1 MTVNPAESISTFY
14 SGQSIL
20 LTGAT
25 GFLGKVFF
33 EKVLRSCPDVREIFL
48 LMRPNRESNINER
61 LKKILNLPLY
71 EKLCKEQSSNFEKLV
86 PIFGDVSEKGLGLSA
101 ADRQML
107 VKRVT
112 IIIHAA
118 GDVKFSN
125 SLKYAIFANTRSTR
139 DVCILAKDM
148 KNLIALVYVS
158 TAYTNVDKEFIEEK
172 VYSPVADWQK
182 MIQMAESLD
191 EHILNI
197 FSAKC
202 LDYIPNTYIF
212 SKNLAES
219 IIQDYSSYLPCA
231 IVRPSIVTSTLIDPF
246 PGWIDNV
253 YGPIGLFIAGGKG
266 IIKVG
271 YCDKYVRENV
281 VPVDIVIK
289 TILTASWKVGLNTT
303 SFTANSTPFVINC
316 VSQKHIT
323 YQEGIKLLFSV
334 LKEVPLEG
342 IVWTPHTMLT
352 NNFVLFYILTILWHI
367 LPAILIDLILKFS
380 GRQPMLIK
388 LQRKVYVLNCAL
400 CYFSLHEW
408 KFGQKNYFSL
418 LSSIPTNNRNT
429 FSFDSSYFDVREYAI
444 NCTMGAKRHILHED
458 LNQLDAVKARNKRIC
473 LLVTV
478 LKTFISIGMLLIIY
492 KWIYS

>member
-33 EKVLRSCPDVREIFL
+33 EKVLRACPDVREIFL
-48 LMRPNRESNINER
+48 LMRPKRESNINER

-71 EKLCKEQSSNFEKLV
+71 EKLYKEQSSNFEKLV
-86 PIFGDVSEKGLGLSA
+86 PISGDINEKGLGLSA

-107 VKRVT
+107 VERVT

-118 GDVKFSN
+118 ADVKFNN
-125 SLKYAIFANTRSTR
+125 SLKNVIFANIRATR

-158 TAYTNVDKEFIEEK
+158 TAYTNVDKQFIEEK

-191 EHILNI
+191 EHTLNI

-231 IVRPSIVTSTLIDPF
+231 IVRPSVVMSTLIDPF

-253 YGPIGLFIAGGKG
+253 YGPIGLSIASGKG
-266 IIKVG
+266 LIRVG
-271 YCDKYVRENV
+271 YCDKYVNENI

-316 VSQKHIT
+316 VSQKHAT
-323 YQEGIKLLFSV
+323 YEESKKKLFSV
-334 LKEVPLEG
+334 LKEVPFEE
-342 IVWTPHTMLT
+342 IWTPNVMLT

-388 LQRKVYVLNCAL
+388 LQKNVYVINCAVS
-400 CYFSLHEW
+400 YFSLHEW
-408 KFGQKNYFSL
+408 KFGNKNWFSL
-418 LSSIPTNNRNT
+418 LSSIPTDNRNT
-429 FSFDSSYFDVREYAI
+429 FSFDYSYFDIREYI
-444 NCTMGAKRHILHED
+444 KNCTMGAKRHILHEN

-478 LKTFISIGMLLIIY
+478 LKTFISIGMLLIVY